1 MTDYYTDQG
10 HGEERDEV
18 PGLLPLPQFRP
29 RLTIYDDELSIYSAV
44 TSSFGFGSRPRES
57 PGAVRA
63 LPLPPHMRLDIVVSP
78 VKFDVN
84 TPKFVTPQ
92 SSKPMALPTRGFRP
106 IH

>member
-18 PGLLPLPQFRP
+18 PGLPPLPQFRP
-29 RLTIYDDELSIYSAV
+29 RLTVYDDELSIYSAV

-63 LPLPPHMRLDIVVSP
+63 LPLPPHMRLDVVVSP

-84 TPKFVTPQ
+84 TPKIVTPRTA
-92 SSKPMALPTRGFRP
+92 KANAPPTRGFRP
-106 IH
+106 IP